1 MFTFYLNFRQDLGT
15 VYDFLGYLPNKFC
28 HKLFLFYIFILQKDF
43 LANITGASFT
53 NRMFGLQIY

>member
-1 MFTFYLNFRQDLGT
+1 MFKYLNLFETRLGT

-28 HKLFLFYIFILQKDF
+28 HKLFLFHIFILQIDF
-43 LANITGASFT
+43 LANITVAIFT